1 MDQYKYL
8 SFDRRSDISPLDL
21 FIEGDELYFI
31 EPAGADWRFGY
42 VSRRLDTTVTVTV
55 CDDVLLSGADILLIL
70 RAAMLCFP
78 DEAAVGKALADAG
91 VPQNPM
97 KRALWMA
104 PSVPTTADTAYRTF
118 LSTRD
123 LECLFSFPSQPATA
137 SCARVL
143 LVDATMTPVP
153 GSHVFMPDS
162 PLVRKYMTVYP
173 AGVRLSE
180 RDGVFFDSQL
190 TVTYTDPGHED
201 SSHTLIA
208 GKPSPFVTYYGAAI
222 CVQPLSRLGIELKPL
237 PVKIGDDADNGRKV
251 SLVLRFTDDR
261 ALTSSISLDPESS
274 EYALLRAGTWHG
286 YRARRMVVKCHGDE
300 SYLVD
305 LRFTTEPKNDEA
317 QPTAA
322 GTESERPRK
331 RRRRRRVNPWF
342 YVCLTLLAVI
352 FGMAIVYY
360 LPGLMPRNNP
370 DYAPGILEMPSDT
383 LAPEEPV
390 INMPVVIDEPAPE
403 PEFLAPAD
411 TLSPSA
417 AVAEAAAQ
425 PEPAPDADA
434 SAISDADRAYLDSN
448 SVWRRADLSSPAAIA
463 LFDLFAKADL
473 RAIASH
479 PYLADRRCRN
489 TRASQIAVLAWQA
502 LGSDTQVSNRRA
514 LQQLEGQPQIDLT
527 ELYVKLDKLRSANPN
542 TRPRP

>member
-1 MDQYKYL
+1 MDHYKYL
-8 SFDRRSDISPLDL
+8 SFDRRNDISPLEL

-31 EPAGADWRFGY
+31 EAAGADWRFGY

-55 CDDVLLSGADILLIL
+55 SDDALLSGADILLVL
-70 RAAMLCFP
+70 RAAMLCYP
-78 DEAAVGKALADAG
+78 DEVAVEKALTDAG

-104 PSVPTTADTAYRTF
+104 PPVPGTDDTAYRTF

-123 LECLFSFPSQPATA
+123 LECLFSFPSQPSTA
-137 SCARVL
+137 ACARIL
-143 LVDATMTPVP
+143 LVDATMTPMP
-153 GSHVFMPDS
+153 GSRIFMPDA
-162 PLVRKYMTVYP
+162 PLVRKFMTVYP

-208 GKPSPFVTYYGAAI
+208 GHPSPFVTYYGAAI

-237 PVKIGDDADNGRKV
+237 PLKISDDNDGGRKV
-251 SLVLRFTDDR
+251 TLVLRFTDDR
-261 ALTSSISLDPESS
+261 AITSSLSLDPESS
-274 EYALLRAGTWHG
+274 EYSLLRAGTWHG

-305 LRFTTEPKNDEA
+305 LRFTTEPSVDEA
-317 QPTAA
+317 QQRPDA
-322 GTESERPRK
+322 GKAENERPQKRK
-331 RRRRRRVNPWF
+331 RRRRTNPWF
-342 YVCLTLLAVI
+342 YVCLTLMAVI
-352 FGMAIVYY
+352 AGMVIVYF
-360 LPGLMPRNNP
+360 LPGFLPRTIP

-383 LAPEEPV
+383 LDPEEPV
-390 INMPVVIDEPAPE
+390 INMPVTVVEPAPE

-411 TLSPSA
+411 T
-417 AVAEAAAQ
+417 AVVA
-425 PEPAPDADA
+425 PEPAPEADT
-434 SAISDADRAYLDSN
+434 SVISDADRAYLDSN
-448 SVWRRADLSSPAAIA
+448 TVWRRSDLSSPAAIA

-479 PYLADRRCRN
+479 PYLADRKCRN
-489 TRASQIAVLAWQA
+489 ARASQIAVLAWQA

-527 ELYVKLDKLRSANPN
+527 ELYVKLDKLRSASPN